1 MIPTYLRSNKVYN
14 LYKKNRKNSLEHL
27 KIVNDFKYWT
37 IVKNEFPYDAVAT
50 RHDLLIPKREIQD
63 IFGISLVEQQE
74 LKEIWKQL
82 KRSHKYDFLLVPLPW
97 SQTFKSKI
105 HFHLLKTKI
114 KHKGG

>member
-14 LYKKNRKNSLEHL
+14 LYKKNKRKSLEHL
-27 KIVNDFKYWT
+27 SVVKKFKYWT
-37 IVKNEFPYDAVAT
+37 IVKNEFPYDTVAT

-63 IFGISLVEQQE
+63 IFRISLVEQQE

-97 SQTFKSKI
+97 SQTFRSKI

-114 KHKGG
+114 RH